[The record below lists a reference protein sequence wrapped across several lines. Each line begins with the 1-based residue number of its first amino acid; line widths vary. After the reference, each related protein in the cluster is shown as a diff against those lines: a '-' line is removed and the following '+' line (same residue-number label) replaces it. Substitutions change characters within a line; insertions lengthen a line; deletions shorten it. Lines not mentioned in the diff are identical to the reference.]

1 MTTLNAEAAAQLR
14 EHEPHAVTDVT
25 GFGLVGHARELAAG
39 AGLRAS
45 IQYDRIPLLPEV
57 RQLVVEGFVPGGTRT
72 NLELAVRLRDVRRLA
87 GRVRPA
93 AGLRRADLRRPARGA
108 SAGRRG
114 AARVADRG
122 GAGRRGA
129 GNRAGRLTGAV
140 AILFSFTQMLL
151 AVILI
156 VLVLMHSGKDTGLS
170 GMFNPGQSQ
179 FGGTAVMERNL
190 TRLTI
195 VVSVLFAINGVILG
209 FVL

>member
-1 MTTLNAEAAAQLR
+1 M
-14 EHEPHAVTDVT
+14 
-25 GFGLVGHARELAAG
+25 
-39 AGLRAS
+39 
-45 IQYDRIPLLPEV
+45 
-57 RQLVVEGFVPGGTRT
+57 
-72 NLELAVRLRDVRRLA
+72 
-87 GRVRPA
+87 
-93 AGLRRADLRRPARGA
+93 ADC
-108 SAGRRG
+108 
-114 AARVADRG
+114 G

-151 AVILI
+151 SVLLI